1 MLRAELRHSCTAV
14 QQGMQIHVCHRQ
26 YQRANLIATLVAFH
40 ELDEVED
47 VVLFRK
53 ILELIDFRI
62 HVLFGGGVIRRDH
75 FSCVDRVWIP

>member
-1 MLRAELRHSCTAV
+1 MLRAEFRHSCTAA

-26 YQRANLIATLVAFH
+26 NQRANLIATLVAFH

-62 HVLFGGGVIRRDH
+62 HVLFSGGVIRRDH
-75 FSCVDRVWIP
+75 FSCVDLAWIP